1 MFDHAYWDKVTNIIS
16 LYESL
21 YVVLR
26 LMDFEVVPA
35 MTFEYKL
42 MQVMKE
48 NLIRQETRDWIFKI
62 IKKSLRENTKT
73 STSCNMYLSII
84 YLYKFL
90 LLIYLIFSKKIIN
103 LLNFIVAYFLN
114 PRFQYWR
121 GVGSDS
127 KLLQAVY
134 EVYAK
139 LDSAT
144 ESLGQFENEVN
155 KKLLF
160 LSI

>member
-26 LMDFEVVPA
+26 LMDSEVVPA
-35 MTFEYKL
+35 MTFEYRL

-73 STSCNMYLSII
+73 STSCSRYLSII

-90 LLIYLIFSKKIIN
+90 LLIYLIFSNKIIN
-103 LLNFIVAYFLN
+103 QLNFIVAYFLN

-127 KLLQAVY
+127 ELLQAVY
-134 EVYAK
+134 DIYAK
-139 LDSAT
+139 LDSTT
-144 ESLGQFENEVN
+144 ESFGQFENEVN

>member
-26 LMDFEVVPA
+26 LMDSEVVPA
-35 MTFEYKL
+35 MTFEYRL

-62 IKKSLRENTKT
+62 IKKFLRENTKT
-73 STSCNMYLSII
+73 STSCSKYLSII

-103 LLNFIVAYFLN
+103 LLNFIVSYFLN
-114 PRFQYWR
+114 PRFQYR
-121 GVGSDS
+121 CGVGSNP
-127 KLLQAVY
+127 KLLQV
-134 EVYAK
+134 VHNVFVK
-139 LDSAT
+139 LDPTT
-144 ESLGQFENEVN
+144 ESLGQMR
-155 KKLLF
+155 
-160 LSI
+160 

>member
-90 LLIYLIFSKKIIN
+90 LLIYLIFSNKIIN

-114 PRFQYWR
+114 PRFQYWH

-134 EVYAK
+134 DVYAK
-139 LDSAT
+139 LDST
-144 ESLGQFENEVN
+144 TKSLGQFENEVN